1 MQIDDSDIIYAIK
14 NLLESNDLFVCFL
27 SKGLIERKLLKIN
40 LKNVKI
46 NRDSLNLIRHNVE
59 NKYRFDDNVLRRL
72 VFTGTVSNETYSK
85 KQDEIEF
92 LLKSG
97 DTILLSK
104 MTPMAFYSSKSVK
117 YFVLYPEYA

>member
-1 MQIDDSDIIYAIK
+1 MQLDDTDVIFAIK
-14 NLLESNDLFVCFL
+14 NLIESDDLFVRFL

-46 NRDSLNLIRHNVE
+46 NRDSLKLIRHNVE
-59 NKYRFDDNVLRRL
+59 NKYRFDDNVLKRL
-72 VFTGTVSNETYSK
+72 VFTGTVSNESYK

-97 DTILLSK
+97 ETILLSK
-104 MTPMAFYSSKSVK
+104 MTPMVFYNSKSVK
-117 YFVLYPEYA
+117 FFVLYPEYM